1 MGICSESYVI
11 FTLLIITTDKQ
22 RLLEHFRKDP
32 VLFAYHLGDLD
43 DFYFPHCIWGAAYDK
58 SHTIDDVLL
67 LYTGCNVPSLLAFGV
82 SEKFP
87 ALLSDF
93 VTLLPSKFYCHFQKQ
108 YHRIFADKFRESYL
122 GTHLKMKL
130 GQFTKANTDLAR
142 ISPERLGE
150 ADEQALRSLYV
161 QAYPGNYFVPRM
173 LKSGKYFGFR
183 IDGRIV
189 AVAGVHVDSDEYGI
203 AVLGN
208 VAAHPDYRGKG
219 LATMLTSRLVEE
231 LVSENKLVCLN
242 VKADNH
248 AAIRC
253 YVKLGFEK
261 VYEFEESLFEA
272 C

>member
-1 MGICSESYVI
+1 MFI
-11 FTLLIITTDKQ
+11 LTTDKQ

-43 DFYFPHCIWGAAYDK
+43 DFYFPHCIWGAVYGESSA
-58 SHTIDDVLL
+58 IDDVLL

-82 SEKFP
+82 SGKFP

-108 YHRIFADKFRESYL
+108 YHSILADKFRESYL

-130 GQFTKANTDLAR
+130 GQFTKGTTDLQGV
-142 ISPERLGE
+142 SPVRLGE
-150 ADEQALRSLYV
+150 SDEEALRSLYI
-161 QAYPGNYFVPRM
+161 QAYPGNYFVSRM
-173 LKSGKYFGFR
+173 LKSGKYFGCR
-183 IDGRIV
+183 IDGQIV

-208 VAAHPDYRGKG
+208 VATHPDHRGKR

-231 LVSENKLVCLN
+231 LVSESKLICLN
-242 VKADNH
+242 VNADNH
-248 AAIRC
+248 AAIHC
-253 YVKLGFEK
+253 YLKLGFEK
-261 VYEFEESLFEA
+261 VYEYEESLFEA
-272 C
+272 R